1 MAATANPLGSK
12 NNDMRPPMLGS
23 EAPRAPL
30 ADTAAKTQNHLI
42 SSALDE
48 RSTRPNASSTGPLPE
63 RSLLD
68 LADSYTVNPIGM

>member
-12 NNDMRPPMLGS
+12 NNEMRLPMLGR

-30 ADTAAKTQNHLI
+30 ANIAAKRQTHLI

-48 RSTRPNASSTGPLPE
+48 RSTRPNASTTGPLPE